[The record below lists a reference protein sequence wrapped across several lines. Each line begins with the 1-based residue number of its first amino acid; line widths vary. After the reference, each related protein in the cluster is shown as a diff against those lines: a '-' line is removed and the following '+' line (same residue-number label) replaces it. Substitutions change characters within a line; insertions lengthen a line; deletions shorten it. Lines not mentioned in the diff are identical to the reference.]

1 MLKNEP
7 DLKLGDEIVLKI
19 KGRKTSFRIVGITLG
34 LPMVASAFAN
44 YPDIARV
51 ANDVGQVDSLIVI
64 TEQHDARAQAQAATS
79 LETRFK
85 RGGSRVGS
93 IALIAEELGEMDA
106 LFNAVIVLALVM
118 ACLLALV
125 GGLGLMGTLSIN
137 VLERTRE
144 IGVMRAIGAADGA
157 VARVFIV
164 EGIVIGVISWLF
176 GALLAIPLGRALS
189 DEIGTALLQAPLSHT
204 FALDG
209 VAIWL
214 VVVIALSAIASFL
227 PARSAS
233 RLTVRDVLA
242 YE

>member
-1 MLKNEP
+1 M
-7 DLKLGDEIVLKI
+7 
-19 KGRKTSFRIVGITLG
+19 
-34 LPMVASAFAN
+34 PMVSLAFAS

-51 ANDVGQVDSLIVI
+51 AHDVGQVSSLIVV
-64 TEQHDARAQAQAATS
+64 TDQHDARAQAQAATS

-85 RGGSRVGS
+85 QGGARVGS
-93 IALIAEELGEMDA
+93 LLLISEELGEMEA
-106 LFNAVIVLALVM
+106 MFSAVIVLALVM

-144 IGVMRAIGAADGA
+144 IGVLRAIGAADGS

-164 EGIVIGVISWLF
+164 EGVAIGVISWLF
-176 GALLAIPLGRALS
+176 GTLLAIPIGRALS
-189 DEIGTALLQAPLSHT
+189 DEIGMAFLQAPLSYT
-204 FALDG
+204 FALNG